1 MLTDKGKRNER
12 EKKKKRLIFTEI
24 RTAYKRKTER
34 SLSIDEVNKVSLP
47 FKGKKDWYE
56 RSKTRDIL

>member
-1 MLTDKGKRNER
+1 VLTDKGKRNER

-34 SLSIDEVNKVSLP
+34 SLSIDEVNKVILP
-47 FKGKKDWYE
+47 FKGKKD
-56 RSKTRDIL
+56 

>member
-47 FKGKKDWYE
+47 FKGKKD
-56 RSKTRDIL
+56 